1 MDEKYDPRHIGR
13 SFDEYGEREWERLHA
28 DAPARVSFYL
38 HRRYLRSYLKRGD
51 RVLEVGAVT
60 GRFTIELAKLGA
72 DVIVGDVSAGQLE
85 LNREKVA
92 EAGCEER
99 VLSRELMDVTDL
111 SRFSNE
117 SFDAVVCYGG
127 PMSYVFD
134 RADAAVGEML
144 RVTRSGGYVL
154 LSVMS
159 LAGATRRFL
168 GEIFELY
175 REVGMEAFQRI
186 VQGYDQYNASAP
198 GGHRCRMYSWRDL
211 KALLERHPCEIVA
224 ASAANFLSV
233 QNEEL
238 LAAVRQEDVRFWRT
252 LLWWEARLCEQ
263 PGVLDAG
270 THIIA
275 VVRRA

>member
-13 SFDEYGEREWERLHA
+13 FFDEYGEREWERLDA
-28 DAPARVSFYL
+28 DASARVSFYL

-51 RVLEVGAVT
+51 RVLEAGAGA
-60 GRFTIELAKLGA
+60 GRFTIELARLGA
-72 DVIVGDVSAGQLE
+72 DVTVGDISAGQLE

-92 EAGCEER
+92 GAGLEER
-99 VLSRELMDVTDL
+99 VVGRELLDVTDL
-111 SRFSNE
+111 SRFPDQ

-127 PMSYVFD
+127 AISYAFD
-134 RADAAVGEML
+134 RADDAVGEML
-144 RVTRSGGYVL
+144 RVTRSGGHVL

-168 GEIFELY
+168 GAVFELY
-175 REVGMEAFQRI
+175 REAGMEAARR
-186 VQGYDQYNASAP
+186 VMETGDQYGATAP
-198 GGHRCRMYSWRDL
+198 GGHRCRMYRWQDL
-211 KALLERHPCEIVA
+211 KSLLERHPCEIVA

-238 LAAVRQEDVRFWRT
+238 LATVREEDLRFWKT
-252 LLWWEARLCEQ
+252 LLWWEARLCQQ

-275 VVRRA
+275 VVRRG